1 MRCSLGILL
10 GTRVLHPELCMHVRT
25 VCCGRSLGPSHVD
38 TLVSS
43 SNLAELLL
51 AMGHTERATK
61 LQADMLAVLGVDVPK
76 EESGGRGASP

>member
-1 MRCSLGILL
+1 VNLALGCA
-10 GTRVLHPELCMHVRT
+10 GVRA

>member
-1 MRCSLGILL
+1 M
-10 GTRVLHPELCMHVRT
+10 
-25 VCCGRSLGPSHVD
+25 CCGRSLGPSHVD